1 MDNWDFNN
9 NVYDEGHY
17 ADWNNKLGENFTHN
31 IGIHNDMMNRKNI
44 ETGGGYQAAVSG
56 MYGEFTI
63 ASVFKALPDEYAV
76 LNDILLQEGIRFR
89 KYTYMDMQKYGVT
102 CWELAIKVGKKRYK
116 KVSKDRALND
126 LASNKR
132 AVYYEVVKKS
142 TQVDHIIVS
151 PYGIFV
157 IETKNHKGWVFGSIN
172 NSVWTQVLNGENNWR
187 AYGGHD
193 HYTFYN
199 PVRQNEGH
207 LDTLSKQIKIPMNYM
222 VGMIVFTNPE
232 AYLGNINCNCC
243 YTLDML
249 YNAILSYNRPLWNMK
264 QRDNIIK
271 RIECMN
277 TSSYSL
283 SKEHTQ
289 YVQDIKHR
297 SEINRMY
304 KSMRG

>member
-1 MDNWDFNN
+1 MDNWNFNN
-9 NVYDEGHY
+9 NVYDKGHY
-17 ADWNNKLGENFTHN
+17 ADWNNKLGENFVHN
-31 IGIHNDMMNRKNI
+31 NGIHNDMMNQKNI
-44 ETGGGYQAAVSG
+44 ETGGGYQATVSG

-76 LNDILLQEGIRFR
+76 LNDILLQEGIKFR
-89 KYTYMDMQKYGVT
+89 RYTYMDMQKYGVT
-102 CWELAIKVGKKRYK
+102 CWELAIKIGKKRYK
-116 KVSKDRALND
+116 KVNKDKALND
-126 LASNKR
+126 LACNKK

-157 IETKNHKGWVFGSIN
+157 IETKNHKGWVFGDIKS
-172 NSVWTQVLNGENNWR
+172 SVWTQVLNGENNWR

-207 LDTLSKQIKIPMNYM
+207 LNTLSNQIKIPINYM
-222 VGMIVFTNPE
+222 IGMIVFTNPE
-232 AYLGNINCNCC
+232 AYLGNVNCNCC

-271 RIECMN
+271 RIEYMN

-289 YVQDIKHR
+289 YVQDIKRRH
-297 SEINRMY
+297 EINRMC
-304 KSMRG
+304 RGM